1 MSCENIT
8 YESENNIYEFKN
20 ILIQHNGELQKLIKE
35 LELTKIRR
43 LEDLTQDIKAETVVH
58 NTAQMPRAVLLTS
71 SMAALPETTLVT
83 TGTRLAECEWCAGAT
98 IGLAETATTAETAA
112 QAWIIAQCCIWCNTE
127 EKLSTTKKELDH
139 LVDLT
144 HADLKSMGITRC
156 SDRKAVL
163 REAKK
168 MNESFLNKQKTID
181 LC

>member
-58 NTAQMPRAVLLTS
+58 NT
-71 SMAALPETTLVT
+71 
-83 TGTRLAECEWCAGAT
+83 
-98 IGLAETATTAETAA
+98 
-112 QAWIIAQCCIWCNTE
+112 E

>member
-8 YESENNIYEFKN
+8 YESKNNIYEFEN

-83 TGTRLAECEWCAGAT
+83 TGTRLAE
-98 IGLAETATTAETAA
+98 TATTAETTT
-112 QAWIIAQCCIWCNTE
+112 QAWIIAQCCIGCNTE